1 MQSYVVFTFP
11 QNFIPKKIKKTV
23 RTVCGPFAANI
34 NWRKT
39 TCNER
44 CPAGLVVDMRI
55 KRERPFRSAAPFT
68 GLLTGCRLEH
78 NFHTVEHVHS
88 GGKTIHSVYSGREV
102 EHSHDNAGEVVH
114 FDFASA
120 FG

>member
-1 MQSYVVFTFP
+1 MHSYVDFTFP
-11 QNFIPKKIKKTV
+11 QTFIPKKIKKTV

-55 KRERPFRSAAPFT
+55 KKGAAVPVGRS
-68 GLLTGCRLEH
+68 LHRIV
-78 NFHTVEHVHS
+78 NRV
-88 GGKTIHSVYSGREV
+88 SVR
-102 EHSHDNAGEVVH
+102 A
-114 FDFASA
+114 
-120 FG
+120 